1 MPSAWARTR
10 ASPYIAYAHNQIL
23 LLQQVLKTVYI
34 SFSVGFVLYFKDE
47 PILGYCVDSGFKED
61 VYEFFFQASTVIV
74 DAREKGSKEHAS
86 VRQ

>member
-1 MPSAWARTR
+1 MLMSKFTYF
-10 ASPYIAYAHNQIL
+10 SKYLKLYL
-23 LLQQVLKTVYI
+23 LFL
-34 SFSVGFVLYFKDE
+34 SVGFVLYFKDK

-74 DAREKGSKEHAS
+74 DARETGSKEHAS